1 MTRICTETI
10 PFSFGC
16 LRIVEVSGSL
26 KDELYRGSPW
36 GVVCGDLND
45 EPNEMRREKEHA
57 SKTSDLRNDLG
68 QDIQLDLQRS
78 VL

>member
-1 MTRICTETI
+1 MTRTCTKTI
-10 PFSFGC
+10 PFSFEF

-26 KDELYRGSPW
+26 KDELDRKSPW

-45 EPNEMRREKEHA
+45 EPNKKPREKEHA

-68 QDIQLDLQRS
+68 QDIQLELQRC